1 MSFTVNPI
9 SAVLGGKITGLDLSR
24 PMGDNLVAEIR
35 QTWLDVGGLLVFP
48 SQSLTTD
55 EHIAFSRQ
63 FGPLFGEPG
72 NTPLQ
77 ETVSRYLHPDHPEIY
92 RVSNQVEGGQ
102 PDGKPRGRAGAG
114 TYWHSDVA
122 FKVRPAAASVLHAVE
137 IPGVGG
143 DTLFCNMTA
152 AYEALSGAMKKM
164 LAPLRA
170 INDFAQS
177 AANQFARPIVVED
190 DLTGANRAVHP
201 VVRTHV
207 ETGTK
212 SLFVNPGTTTH
223 LENFHAGE
231 SDALLGQLFRH
242 ATKPEFC
249 IRHRYAQGDVVMWDN
264 RTLMHYAVND
274 YGDQPRY
281 MERTTAIGEVP
292 E

>member
-1 MSFTVNPI
+1 MSLTVNPI
-9 SAVLGGKITGLDLSR
+9 SPVLGAEITDLDLSK
-24 PMGDNLVAEIR
+24 PMGGNVIAEIR
-35 QTWLDVGGLLVFP
+35 QTWLEAGGLVVFP
-48 SQSLTTD
+48 GQTLTTE

-92 RVSNQVEGGQ
+92 RVSNQVENGE
-102 PDGKPRGRAGAG
+102 PKGRAGAG

-122 FKVRPAAASVLHAVE
+122 FKPRPAAASILYAIE
-137 IPGVGG
+137 IPASGG

-152 AYEALSGAMKKM
+152 AYEALSGVMKDM

-170 INDFAQS
+170 VNDFAQT
-177 AANQFARPIVVED
+177 AAYQFARPILVEN
-190 DLTGANRAVHP
+190 DLKGANRAVHP
-201 VVRTHV
+201 VVRTHA
-207 ETGTK
+207 ETGEK

-223 LENFHAGE
+223 LENFNTDE
-231 SDALLGQLFRH
+231 SAALLELLFRH

-249 IRHRYAQGDVVMWDN
+249 IRHSYTQGDVVMWDN
-264 RTLMHYAVND
+264 RSLMHYAVDD

-281 MERTTAIGEVP
+281 MERTTGIGEVP
-292 E
+292 V

>member
-9 SAVLGGKITGLDLSR
+9 SPVLGGEVTGLDLSQ

-35 QTWLDVGGLLVFP
+35 QTWLDAGGLLVFP
-48 SQSLTTD
+48 GQTLSTD

-63 FGPLFGEPG
+63 FGPLFGDPG

-92 RVSNQVEGGQ
+92 RVSNQVEEGE
-102 PDGKPRGRAGAG
+102 PKGRAGAG

-122 FKVRPAAASVLHAVE
+122 FKTRPAAASILHAVQ
-137 IPGVGG
+137 IPAIGG

-152 AYEALSGAMKKM
+152 AYEALSDAMKEM

-177 AANQFARPIVVED
+177 AAAQFAKPVVVED
-190 DLTGANRAVHP
+190 DLKGDNCAVHP
-201 VVRTHV
+201 VVRNHV
-207 ETGTK
+207 ETGRK
-212 SLFVNPGTTTH
+212 SLFVNPGTTTG
-223 LENFHAGE
+223 LENFNAGE
-231 SDALLGQLFRH
+231 SDAILGMLFRH
-242 ATKPEFC
+242 ATKAEFC
-249 IRHRYAQGDVVMWDN
+249 LRHRYTQGDVVMWDN
-264 RTLMHYAVND
+264 RSLMHYAVND
-274 YGDQPRY
+274 YGEQPRY
-281 MERTTAIGEVP
+281 MERTTGIGEAP